1 MSSNQVLDQVIPHT
15 MTVYVFMHHKK
26 RGTYITFPKTVFF
39 SGFHIFL
46 DKLITIFKMFSN
58 QVVVFGNRYPVSKF
72 QLNASYIQQLI
83 STFVKQWSLLLIAL
97 FEYKPMDSLVDYS
110 IQV

>member
-1 MSSNQVLDQVIPHT
+1 
-15 MTVYVFMHHKK
+15 
-26 RGTYITFPKTVFF
+26 
-39 SGFHIFL
+39 
-46 DKLITIFKMFSN
+46 MFSN

-72 QLNASYIQQLI
+72 QLNASYIQKLI

-97 FEYKPMDSLVDYS
+97 FEYKSMDSLVDYS